1 MENAEKFVISRVPRI
16 ERLLEILKLVDTCK
30 GGGSSEKDGTR
41 KSPIFSMEFGK
52 IVYFLADF
60 GRKNTGGHRN
70 LLF

>member
-41 KSPIFSMEFGK
+41 K
-52 IVYFLADF
+52 
-60 GRKNTGGHRN
+60 
-70 LLF
+70 LLSKDVSKHYQNQEISNF